1 MSREEVLGRIRR
13 SLNRK
18 GALPEGVAQGLA
30 RRTARSAPHIL
41 PAIAEELLDR
51 FVNKVEAVAGTT
63 VACKRGAGISEAV
76 VEFLQSRRLPLRIV
90 VSDDDLLRAVAW
102 SNRLD
107 VSTGLPDPSDLTSV
121 TAAFGAV
128 AETGSVVMISE
139 RQTPTSLNLLPENHI
154 VAVPN
159 QRVFKHQE
167 EVWQALRERPGG
179 MPRTVNFITGPSR
192 TGDVEQVLQLGAHGP
207 RQLHVLMV
215 DDASPDPST

>member
-18 GALPEGVAQGLA
+18 GPLPAGVAQGLA
-30 RRTARSAPHIL
+30 RRTERSAPHIL
-41 PAIAEELLDR
+41 PVIAEGVIER

-63 VACKRGAGISEAV
+63 VTCKSGAGISEAV
-76 VEFLQSRRLPLRIV
+76 VEFLESRRLPMRLV
-90 VSDDDLLRAVAW
+90 VSDDELIQSVSW

-107 VSTGLPDPSDLTSV
+107 VSKGLPDPSDLTSV
-121 TAAFGAV
+121 TGAFGAV
-128 AETGSVVMISE
+128 AETGSVVMISD
-139 RQTPTSLNLLPENHI
+139 RKTPTSLNFLPENHV
-154 VAVPN
+154 VAVPK

-167 EVWQALRERPGG
+167 EVWQALRARPNGL
-179 MPRTVNFITGPSR
+179 PRTVNFITGPSR

-215 DDASPDPST
+215 DD